1 MGSVPSVHQPHAQG
15 LAAIYPSWSTRVY
28 DYKKEKIDKLKN
40 LIGQQGES
48 VNFIHKFIENIGVKN
63 KLSDYGVEK
72 NHIDLFVKNISGNLE
87 NDPIESKNN
96 QLFEEI
102 YLESL

>member
-1 MGSVPSVHQPHAQG
+1 MLPYRLQSYGIGLSIHQPHAQG

-48 VNFIHKFIENIGVKN
+48 VNLFI
-63 KLSDYGVEK
+63 
-72 NHIDLFVKNISGNLE
+72 NL
-87 NDPIESKNN
+87 
-96 QLFEEI
+96 
-102 YLESL
+102 